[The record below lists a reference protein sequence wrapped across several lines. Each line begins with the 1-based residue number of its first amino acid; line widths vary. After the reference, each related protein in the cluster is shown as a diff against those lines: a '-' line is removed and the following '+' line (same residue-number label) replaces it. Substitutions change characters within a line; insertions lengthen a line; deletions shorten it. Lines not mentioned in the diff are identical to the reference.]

1 MIKRFYPGV
10 TSDLHFEMIPPDMFR
25 KKIEGQF
32 DFGKNT
38 IFQSWEEIIQLWL
51 GYKTEMEG
59 NILN

>member
-1 MIKRFYPGV
+1 
-10 TSDLHFEMIPPDMFR
+10 MIPLDMFR

-59 NILN
+59 NILNWEIFEKY